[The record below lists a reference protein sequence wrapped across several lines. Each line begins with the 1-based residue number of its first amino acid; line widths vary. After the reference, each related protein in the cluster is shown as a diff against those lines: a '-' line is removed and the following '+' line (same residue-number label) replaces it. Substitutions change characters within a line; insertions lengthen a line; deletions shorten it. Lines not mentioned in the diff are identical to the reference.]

1 MFLHW
6 MAVSSAA
13 GRPPSPSVLSLPRL
27 RRAGAAGAA
36 SVTRR
41 NTTAVSKRGE
51 TRAAG
56 LPHQTPAYL
65 RGRAP
70 GPRPAAAPRR
80 VPAQPRGRPR
90 APAARGPGCAADPPA
105 CGRTGSRRG
114 AGSAPPPASPAALPL
129 LLPLQPLGRRLARI
143 LRQRPRASLLRPPQS
158 GGGTRERERLPRPRR
173 LGARLRREAEG
184 RRESK
189 GSGSSRAFLRLAA

>member
-1 MFLHW
+1 MHW

-129 LLPLQPLGRRLARI
+129 LLPLQPLGSSGSARGP
-143 LRQRPRASLLRPPQS
+143 RSSGRPKAAA
-158 GGGTRERERLPRPRR
+158 GRENEKGSRR

-189 GSGSSRAFLRLAA
+189 GSGSSRAPLRLAA